1 MSDELQ
7 REALNFV
14 ETADLPPFFQ
24 PEGAE
29 DVTELPA
36 SPPDYQKPE
45 LATTI
50 GSQIA
55 SFTQDVDPALREQ
68 VANAFLFAQ
77 QAADKRIAATSD
89 ATSTDWYGHYVDVLG
104 RIGWTIEE
112 RTATVRAFKG
122 SAARLHKAIVPLV
135 TAALAPVAGAA
146 PLIVQVLESLKE
158 MDKDRPWITLFSRA
172 SQRAQANQFQI
183 AHVRAGSTGP
193 RIKLIA
199 FDLDVERS
207 VTQVLF
213 AKFATNN
220 AELLHFDYSLSVNAA
235 VFEKVAP
242 AIQRRLEDRV
252 KSMVLEI
259 EI

>member
-1 MSDELQ
+1 MPDKLE
-7 REALNFV
+7 RRALDFV
-14 ETADLPPFFQ
+14 ETADLPTFFE

-29 DVTELPA
+29 DANEVPT

-45 LATTI
+45 LAATV

-77 QAADKRIAATSD
+77 QAADKRIAATPD
-89 ATSTDWYGHYVDVLG
+89 ATSSDWYAHYTDILS
-104 RIGWTIEE
+104 RIGWTMEE
-112 RTATVRAFKG
+112 RTATVREFKG

-135 TAALAPVAGAA
+135 TAALAPVAGAT
-146 PLIVQVLESLKE
+146 PLIVQVLESLQE
-158 MDKDRPWITLFSRA
+158 MDKDRPWITLFSHA
-172 SQRAQANQFQI
+172 SQRAHANQFQI

-213 AKFATNN
+213 AKFAANN
-220 AELLHFDYSLSVNAA
+220 AELLHFEYSLSVNES
-235 VFEKVAP
+235 VFKTVAP
-242 AIQRRLEDRV
+242 TIQKRLEDRV
-252 KSMVLEI
+252 NSMVMEI